1 MVHSTVSSKEDKKSF
16 IEWCEVNINEITIS
30 QQWYKVNVK
39 YWNFFIRC
47 LKCLLVY
54 LITINLHATYIWNL
68 VKLILI
74 PLMNEWCNYFNIET
88 WYILKIKRKCMLPRE
103 ESRQTSPNLTL
114 ENLYVAH
121 LLAVKVMTWQTEQTS
136 KFLLK

>member
-1 MVHSTVSSKEDKKSF
+1 
-16 IEWCEVNINEITIS
+16 
-30 QQWYKVNVK
+30 
-39 YWNFFIRC
+39 
-47 LKCLLVY
+47 
-54 LITINLHATYIWNL
+54 
-68 VKLILI
+68 
-74 PLMNEWCNYFNIET
+74 
-88 WYILKIKRKCMLPRE
+88 MLPRE